1 MNAVHGSWMEDE
13 IRSQTEVLASNS
25 ARYFEELRQV
35 INGRSFDL
43 VLLVA
48 RGSSDNAALAARYLI
63 EIHLGIPV
71 SLAAPSVITRYSGA
85 VRYPNCLAVG
95 ISQSGAAPDVSEVL
109 AELRRQGHATLAIT
123 NTPSSRVTSEAE
135 YSLLLEAGKENA
147 VAATKTY
154 TASVLATYQMVRAL
168 GADLP
173 NPTLPTS
180 EWIERSRS
188 TAEADLTRLL
198 RSPIVFSLARGYN
211 FATCQET
218 ALKLIEC
225 ALVPCK
231 PYSLADFEHGP
242 KAMAGVGSAA
252 IVFGEPPSSLADSG
266 TQILRAPSSG
276 AGPASAIWDVI
287 YGQWL
292 ALYAARARGYDPDQP
307 ERLAKVTE
315 TL

>member
-1 MNAVHGSWMEDE
+1 MEAE
-13 IRSQTEVLASNS
+13 IWSQAEVLEANS
-25 ARYFEELRQV
+25 ARYSSDLSQALA
-35 INGRSFDL
+35 GRSFDMI
-43 VLLVA
+43 LLVA

-71 SLAAPSVITRYSGA
+71 SLAAPSVITRFGGT

-109 AELRRQGHATLAIT
+109 AELRRQGHATIAIT
-123 NTPSSRVTSEAE
+123 NTPGSRITVEAE
-135 YSLLLEAGKENA
+135 HTLLLDAGVETA

-154 TASVLATYQMVRAL
+154 TASVLATYQLVRAL
-168 GADLP
+168 GAELP
-173 NPTLPTS
+173 EPPLPDA
-180 EWIERSRS
+180 EWIEQSRAA
-188 TAEADLTRLL
+188 AEGDLTRLL
-198 RSPIVFSLARGYN
+198 RCPIVFSLARGYN
-211 FATCQET
+211 FSTCQET

-225 ALVPCK
+225 ALLPCK

-242 KAMAGVGSAA
+242 KAMAGAGSAA
-252 IVFGEPPSSLADSG
+252 VVFGDAPPTLLHSG
-266 TQILRAPSSG
+266 TQLLIAPQSDT
-276 AGPASAIWDVI
+276 GPASAIWDVI

-292 ALYAARARGYDPDQP
+292 ALFAARARGYDPDRP